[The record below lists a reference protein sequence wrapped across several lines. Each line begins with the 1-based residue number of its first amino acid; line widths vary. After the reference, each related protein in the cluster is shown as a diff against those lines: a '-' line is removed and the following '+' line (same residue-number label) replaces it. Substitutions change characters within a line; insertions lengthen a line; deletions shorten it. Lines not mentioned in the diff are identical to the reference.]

1 VGNSLEKLMR
11 VLDTTL
17 FQLLTAGAQAPGW
30 LVFTASV
37 MASAVVPLV
46 TLGLLL
52 AWIKGRSR
60 FALLDAVV
68 AGLLGL
74 GLVQVIGALAYR
86 PRPFEVGLG
95 LNLMDHAPENSFPS
109 DHATLMFSLAVS
121 LALSP
126 LRIFGL
132 CLLPLGLAVGW
143 GRVYLGAH
151 FPFDILGGAV
161 LGAVCALV
169 VKAIPERKGLWS
181 LTERVYM
188 RALGWL
194 F

>member
-1 VGNSLEKLMR
+1 MGNRLEKSIQ
-11 VLDTTL
+11 VIDTTL
-17 FQLLTAGAQAPGW
+17 FQLLTAGPQAPGW
-30 LVFTASV
+30 LVFTAFE
-37 MASAVVPLV
+37 MASAVAPLV

-74 GLVQVIGALAYR
+74 GLVQIIGALAYR

-95 LNLMDHAPENSFPS
+95 LNLMSHAPENSFPS
-109 DHATLMFSLAVS
+109 DHATLMFALAVS

-126 LRIFGL
+126 LRPFGL
-132 CLLPLGLAVGW
+132 WLLPLGLVVGW

-169 VKAIPERKGLWS
+169 VKAVPQRKALWS
-181 LTERVYM
+181 LTERVYLRVLG
-188 RALGWL
+188 RA